1 MTTSKNPVVLVHGL
15 YDTVTVFD
23 TISTDLAQ
31 SGWSVHSL
39 NLIPNYGS
47 AKLEILALQLAE
59 YITHTFPDDQPI
71 DIIGFS
77 MGGLITRYYL
87 QRLEGIKKVQRYINI
102 SAPNRGTTIA
112 YSLPLPGIVQ
122 MRPDSDFIK
131 DLNQDCQHRLN
142 QIKCTFIWTPYDLMI
157 VPASSTLLGIGREIQ
172 IPVIL
177 HAWMVKDQRVLKAI
191 KEALLEPIM

>member
-1 MTTSKNPVVLVHGL
+1 MTMVKNPVLLIHGL

-23 TISTDLAQ
+23 QLSAYLALG
-31 SGWSVHSL
+31 GWSVHSL

-47 AKLEILALQLAE
+47 AKLEDLASQMAD
-59 YITHTFPDDQPI
+59 YITNTFSDEQPI

-87 QRLEGIKKVQRYINI
+87 QRLDGTKQVQRYINI
-102 SAPNRGTTIA
+102 SAPNRGTTVA

-122 MRPDSDFIK
+122 MRPDSEFIK
-131 DLNQDCQHRLN
+131 DLNKDCQKKLN
-142 QIKCTFIWTPYDLMI
+142 QVKCTFIWTPYDLMI
-157 VPASSTLLGIGREIQ
+157 IPPSSTLLGMGKEIQ

-177 HAWMVKDQRVLKAI
+177 HGWMVKDQRVLKVI
-191 KEALLEPIM
+191 KEALLEPIV